1 MGSLLCPLFYF
12 LCSNLKAN
20 PVYYGRFSPDSGR
33 KINLKY
39 PNLVQSRIFCV
50 LRKTRA
56 INGGEKTRKGVG
68 RQKTEE
74 KGETRSLGKK
84 DLGINQADAL
94 PLSSSP
100 SLRRG
105 KRPFVPRR
113 PPHVSYKTAR
123 RREQALQS
131 AENGSRHDILY

>member
-1 MGSLLCPLFYF
+1 M
-12 LCSNLKAN
+12 
-20 PVYYGRFSPDSGR
+20 
-33 KINLKY
+33 Y

-84 DLGINQADAL
+84 DLGINHADAL
-94 PLSSSP
+94 PPLLPLFAVERDHLFPGGRPMYHTKPRGGAS
-100 SLRRG
+100 RRC
-105 KRPFVPRR
+105 KVL
-113 PPHVSYKTAR
+113 KTVAGMIYYI
-123 RREQALQS
+123 ELHGGAQ
-131 AENGSRHDILY
+131 